1 MTTETITWVL
11 VTEGLP
17 DDDETVLLY
26 APEYDEP
33 VWVGWRDGDEWRDM
47 NGHPTD
53 GVAAWAP
60 MPAGPQQ
67 AQEAAR

>member
-1 MTTETITWVL
+1 MIEQIEWVP
-11 VTEGLP
+11 VAERLP

-33 VWVGWRDGDEWRDM
+33 VWVGWRDGDGWRDM

-53 GVAAWAP
+53 GVVAWAAL
-60 MPAGPQQ
+60 PAGPR
-67 AQEAAR
+67 A